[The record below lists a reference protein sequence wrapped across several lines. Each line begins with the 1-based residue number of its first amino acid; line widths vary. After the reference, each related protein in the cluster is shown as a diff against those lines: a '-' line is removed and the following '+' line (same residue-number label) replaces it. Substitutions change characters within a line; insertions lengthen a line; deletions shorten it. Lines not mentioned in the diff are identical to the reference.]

1 MKYLEFDYSE
11 DADCNGTFDAVASV
25 GESRWHE
32 LRAEVGE
39 LLRWAEQHWGAR
51 VPLDEGGCW
60 DASLEAVH
68 ESVQPLT
75 VDVDSSWELFA
86 APVGEAQSRYT
97 LSVTLCGSSAFCA
110 SLRERF
116 GLDV

>member
-25 GESRWHE
+25 GEPRWHE

-60 DASLEAVH
+60 DAALEAVH
-68 ESVQPLT
+68 ESVQPLA
-75 VDVDSSWELFA
+75 VDVDSSGTLLA
-86 APVGEAQSRYT
+86 SPVGETQSRYT
-97 LSVTLCGSSAFCA
+97 LSVTLCGSPAFCA

>member
-25 GESRWHE
+25 GEPRWGE
-32 LRAEVGE
+32 LREEVGE
-39 LLRWAEQHWGAR
+39 LLHWAEQHWGRRA
-51 VPLDEGGCW
+51 PLDEGGCW

-68 ESVQPLT
+68 ESVQQLT
-75 VDVDSSWELFA
+75 VDVDSSCELLIS
-86 APVGEAQSRYT
+86 PVGEAQSRYT
-97 LSVTLCGSSAFCA
+97 LSVTLCGSPAFCD